1 VGEMRISS
9 LADVIIDFISRE
21 KEVSLEQI
29 IEETKKYN
37 GSFNENDVKEI
48 LNTLEEEGLVEINY
62 KLTRCYVKWLGPN
75 VVEEKK
81 ENEEEKDEGEEGAEK
96 KDIEKKEMEKTGKE
110 KEEVKGG
117 KKGEKSKKEEREKK
131 EKEKHEKVEGKTKE
145 EEIIKQVIKEEK
157 KEKGEKIEI
166 EKKEKEAEKSF
177 GNIFVILLICIVVFS
192 SLAIYFVLQAPQ
204 ETQASSLVEV
214 KEVKEVKVPT
224 IENESKTK
232 KEVKNESRIS
242 EFIVHVNSYN
252 YGFSP
257 NKIEVE
263 SGKNVKLII
272 KNSGDRYTFVI
283 KDYNVSV
290 PVSDEAIVEF
300 FASKKGTF
308 HYKAEGVVYPMEGIL
323 VIN

>member
-1 VGEMRISS
+1 MKISS
-9 LADVIIDFISRE
+9 LADVVIDFISRE

-37 GSFNENDVKEI
+37 GSFNESDVKEI

-75 VVEEKK
+75 VVEEK
-81 ENEEEKDEGEEGAEK
+81 ENEEKDEGEGAEK
-96 KDIEKKEMEKTGKE
+96 KEIEKKEIGREEAKGGE
-110 KEEVKGG
+110 KE
-117 KKGEKSKKEEREKK
+117 EKSKKERKREKK
-131 EKEKHEKVEGKTKE
+131 EKEKEKIVEGKTKE

-177 GNIFVILLICIVVFS
+177 GNIFVILLILVVFS

-214 KEVKEVKVPT
+214 KEAKEVKVPT
-224 IENESKTK
+224 TENENKTK
-232 KEVKNESRIS
+232 KEEVKNESKIS
-242 EFIVHVNSYN
+242 ELVVYVNSYN

-283 KDYNVSV
+283 KDYNISV

-300 FASKKGTF
+300 FANKKGTF
-308 HYKAEGVVYPMEGIL
+308 HYKAEGVVYPMEGII
-323 VIN
+323 VVN